1 MKNHTCVLPDAK
13 SLLTKDGDALC
24 ETLSTWRSAKGDDL
38 SEKYC
43 NFAIDHEGKTDEL
56 LEKLSAEQQERIYC
70 KPPEG
75 YATPKL
81 TFAAVTVVF
90 FLGCCAELFLL
101 LGLLFSLVE
110 LFSNK
115 HSLP

>member
-1 MKNHTCVLPDAK
+1 M
-13 SLLTKDGDALC
+13 
-24 ETLSTWRSAKGDDL
+24 

-75 YATPKL
+75 YATPKTYFRSSNSGVFSWLLCRAFSSSWASFHSGL
-81 TFAAVTVVF
+81 TFF
-90 FLGCCAELFLL
+90 Q
-101 LGLLFSLVE
+101 
-110 LFSNK
+110 
-115 HSLP
+115 